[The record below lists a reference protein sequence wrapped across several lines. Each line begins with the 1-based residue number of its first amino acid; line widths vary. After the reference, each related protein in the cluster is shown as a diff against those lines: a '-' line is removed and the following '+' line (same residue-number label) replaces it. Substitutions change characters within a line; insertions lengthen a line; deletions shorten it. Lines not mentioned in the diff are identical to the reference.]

1 MFIATFSIT
10 LYLMHIL
17 KLTTY
22 FKIISHTTP
31 RSAEKHNRLESQN
44 CQESPQNIW
53 SVIMVLSNNNGNE
66 VSCFKRQS
74 RNYNKELYL
83 Q

>member
-44 CQESPQNIW
+44 CQQSPSYSFLAQNIW

-66 VSCFKRQS
+66 V
-74 RNYNKELYL
+74 
-83 Q
+83 